1 MPRRGLGRGLEAL
14 IPGTDEGEIQEL
26 PVEAVTCSRLQPR
39 QTLDQAKL
47 EELAQSIRE
56 HGVIQPVVVRRAGDG
71 YELVVGERR
80 WRAAML
86 AGVAT
91 IPAVVRELEDAAA
104 MQLAL
109 IENLQREDLN
119 PMEEAQAYR
128 RLIEEFGFTQEAIAQ
143 RVGRDRT
150 HIAHCL
156 RLLGLDGEVQ
166 AAISRGELS
175 LGHAKVL
182 AGVGSPAE
190 QRALA
195 RKVRDAA
202 LSVRALEELAGKGGD
217 GRRRA
222 PRQDARAPE
231 LVDLEDRLT
240 RQLGTRVRIRPARE
254 GGRIEIQ
261 YFSSSDLERLAE
273 WLLGER
279 GGPV

>member
-1 MPRRGLGRGLEAL
+1 VPRRGLGRGLEAL